1 MKNLITS
8 AITLAFSVTSIA
20 DDHKPDWAV
29 EIGNAVAQTVW
40 LCDLINGS
48 TMEDVTRID
57 KRLHKY
63 LDTHQLRIKRDITP
77 AITRHLLGLRL
88 RSARVGDLGRVGSST
103 RYFQH
108 D

>member
-40 LCDLINGS
+40 AGRRARGRAWPHLVQPFQVYG
-48 TMEDVTRID
+48 
-57 KRLHKY
+57 
-63 LDTHQLRIKRDITP
+63 QLRADGGQVGCSVGP
-77 AITRHLLGLRL
+77 LAQ
-88 RSARVGDLGRVGSST
+88 RVGEVHAD
-103 RYFQH
+103 
-108 D
+108 

>member
-8 AITLAFSVTSIA
+8 AITLSFTVTSIA
-20 DDHKPDWAV
+20 YDHKPDWAV

-63 LDTHQLRIKRDITP
+63 LDTHQLIIKRDIILPSLDTYSGYDYG
-77 AITRHLLGLRL
+77 ALEWAT
-88 RSARVGDLGRVGSST
+88 
-103 RYFQH
+103 
-108 D
+108 